1 ILPKDTTEMAGPG
14 KAVHTKQ
21 KSILEPTGV
30 KQLPKSTN
38 CLTCTEDGRF
48 LGLGHT
54 LGLSVWCASSFTR
67 VAKWLQP
74 QLEIT
79 FIQMTRMAEMTYL
92 LGTVDDMGVS
102 RVFGLHSDVIHLL
115 SVINTMED
123 INVRSIFV
131 TFDLHESGH
140 YGAASVSCNGAV
152 WLEIYQ
158 FPVEAWLREVEM
170 VSAQQKDGNL
180 SGGSDVKWSL
190 VTLLMKISPPTVP
203 TGKPSDFLTHCMA
216 LDIIQSSSHQKE
228 QSSFS
233 SDAGKT
239 KMTHGKP
246 RSGTQHFLLPCD
258 WSTGDIK
265 ARPGLECKGHFV
277 AFCNS

>member
-1 ILPKDTTEMAGPG
+1 DTTEMAGPG

-21 KSILEPTGV
+21 NSILEPTVV

-54 LGLSVWCASSFTR
+54 LGLSVWCASSFTH

-92 LGTVDDMGVS
+92 LGTIDDMGVS

-170 VSAQQKDGNL
+170 VSAQQK
-180 SGGSDVKWSL
+180 
-190 VTLLMKISPPTVP
+190 
-203 TGKPSDFLTHCMA
+203 
-216 LDIIQSSSHQKE
+216 
-228 QSSFS
+228 
-233 SDAGKT
+233 
-239 KMTHGKP
+239 
-246 RSGTQHFLLPCD
+246 
-258 WSTGDIK
+258 
-265 ARPGLECKGHFV
+265 
-277 AFCNS
+277 